1 MHELLAE
8 KGFEKKSEE
17 EVRKM
22 KEGLASTTL
31 KGKRPDLE
39 RRPNPKV
46 VVKEPVAA
54 VDTRKAEVS
63 GGEAAAGDVDGEDE
77 DDDDEDDDDDDDDD
91 TSPVDTESAKV
102 TTSDK
107 AASAHVRKVKVK
119 KKSKGSHLSNTPS
132 QFVLVVSTICILFF
146 ALSRKFPV
154 VRILMIPITRLV
166 GCRHRHAR

>member
-54 VDTRKAEVS
+54 VDIRKAEVS

-77 DDDDEDDDDDDDDD
+77 DDDDEDDDDDD
-91 TSPVDTESAKV
+91 TSPVDTESAKA
-102 TTSDK
+102 TASDK

-119 KKSKGSHLSNTPS
+119 KKLKGGHLSNTPS